1 MVGRPGRDQLRPG
14 RPVARIRH
22 RCSVHISRGGVSLKT
37 TRRVAGGVLS
47 RPVLYRAR
55 PSRRQDVP
63 LLLRAPPA
71 SHAETRRLDA
81 AAPQDDSPHEN
92 DARGGRQNMFKTG
105 MQDAPCKD
113 PLACCCGGLPCFLPF
128 TNCYMRP
135 IVRRPRTRPGVCFE
149 RSSRQATRRSRA
161 TWTRTCAARATT
173 TAAAS
178 RPAPSATRATPA
190 ASPSRASAA
199 CPAR

>member
-1 MVGRPGRDQLRPG
+1 ML
-14 RPVARIRH
+14 
-22 RCSVHISRGGVSLKT
+22 
-37 TRRVAGGVLS
+37 AGGAAPWNLAS
-47 RPVLYRAR
+47 IWSALPFGAQKIHAGALGQLGGDILRAR
-55 PSRRQDVP
+55 PNRGRMCLCFFARRP
-63 LLLRAPPA
+63 RRTPKPA
-71 SHAETRRLDA
+71 ASTPRP
-81 AAPQDDSPHEN
+81 PQDDSPHEN